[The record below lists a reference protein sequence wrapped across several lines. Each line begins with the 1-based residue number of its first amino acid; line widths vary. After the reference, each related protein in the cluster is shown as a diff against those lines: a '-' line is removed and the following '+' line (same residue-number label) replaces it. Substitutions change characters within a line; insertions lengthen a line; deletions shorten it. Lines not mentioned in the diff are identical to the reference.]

1 MDRQAAPT
9 LAVIRPQAPDPGD
22 DSDHAVGPL
31 VRRHGCPEVDEGV
44 APRIALPVP
53 GPPPPDGDLKL
64 DHRLEPVDVGT
75 FEQAGLD
82 QAHGPGRIAS
92 RRTTV
97 LALAGA
103 R

>member
-1 MDRQAAPT
+1 MDRQPAPA
-9 LAVIRPQAPDPGD
+9 LAVVGAQAADPGD
-22 DSDHAVGPL
+22 DGGHAVGP
-31 VRRHGCPEVDEGV
+31 VARGHGRPEVDEGV
-44 APRIALPVP
+44 PPRIALPVP
-53 GPPPPDGDLKL
+53 GPPPADGDLEL